1 MPKVSVLMPVYQ
13 TDEAYLR
20 QAIQSILNQ
29 TFSDFE
35 LLILDDCPSNS
46 REQIVRSFTD
56 LRIRYQKNPK
66 NLGISAT
73 RNRLLDLAK
82 GDYFA
87 VMDHDD
93 IAMPTRLA
101 CQVRVLD
108 NNPDIGVVGCWIEQ
122 FPKFK
127 IVCWPESHMAI
138 ESYLMQGCAIPHTG
152 AMIRKSALQGARY
165 DAAFSPAEDYHLWCQ
180 LLGKTHFYNIPQV
193 LMRYRWYGGNT
204 SKKQAR
210 KMYQASVC
218 TQHWVHTRHPDIWV
232 RTRDQATYIVR
243 FKLFGLIPLGRMHQ
257 VGQHRPHWLRLM
269 PFITT
274 KAKLEVLV

>member
-108 NNPDIGVVGCWIEQ
+108 NNPDIGVVGCWI
-122 FPKFK
+122 
-127 IVCWPESHMAI
+127 
-138 ESYLMQGCAIPHTG
+138 
-152 AMIRKSALQGARY
+152 
-165 DAAFSPAEDYHLWCQ
+165 
-180 LLGKTHFYNIPQV
+180 
-193 LMRYRWYGGNT
+193 
-204 SKKQAR
+204 
-210 KMYQASVC
+210 
-218 TQHWVHTRHPDIWV
+218 
-232 RTRDQATYIVR
+232 
-243 FKLFGLIPLGRMHQ
+243 
-257 VGQHRPHWLRLM
+257 
-269 PFITT
+269 
-274 KAKLEVLV
+274 